1 MDNFN
6 DLEKHKTTAVVLEHM
21 DSKKKAGHIEKF
33 LKRADKAIDE
43 GIKKA
48 DKVLEDAVE
57 FGEMAAGQAKKTSF
71 ELRRK
76 AEKESEKLKKK
87 GMAKL
92 NEGIVAAKSR
102 TYSVE
107 DDLKTLE
114 RLGKLKKSG
123 VLTEKEFQEKKKKIL
138 ARI

>member
-1 MDNFN
+1 MG
-6 DLEKHKTTAVVLEHM
+6 T
-21 DSKKKAGHIEKF
+21 KKKVGFIEKF

-48 DKVLEDAVE
+48 DEILDDAVE
-57 FGEMAAGQAKKTSF
+57 FGGMAAGQAKKTSF

-76 AEKESEKLKKK
+76 AEKEGESLKKK
-87 GMAKL
+87 SLSKL
-92 NEGIVAAKSR
+92 NEGILSAKSVS
-102 TYSVE
+102 YNAES
-107 DDLKTLE
+107 DLKTLE
-114 RLGKLKKSG
+114 KLGKLKKSG

>member
-1 MDNFN
+1 MG
-6 DLEKHKTTAVVLEHM
+6 T
-21 DSKKKAGHIEKF
+21 KKKTGHIEKF

-48 DKVLEDAVE
+48 DEILDDAVE
-57 FGEMAAGQAKKTSF
+57 FGGMAAGQAKKTSF

-76 AEKESEKLKKK
+76 AEKESESLKKK
-87 GMAKL
+87 GAAKL
-92 NEGIVAAKSR
+92 NEGILAAKNATSN
-102 TYSVE
+102 VE
-107 DDLKTLE
+107 GDLKTLE
-114 RLGKLKKSG
+114 KLGKLRKAE